1 MVPGAE
7 ASGGSGAPRESEVIR
22 AIVFETQWCRGQRQ
36 AGGQR
41 AMARGIEL
49 GPVPRFGTGDGYAL
63 GPRRPHGC
71 PQLAPLDMSLE
82 RTQFILLLERY
93 AVYHTIVA
101 KDFVF
106 DEPTSAKPSPK
117 AGRQRSSSK

>member
-1 MVPGAE
+1 MWVAAPSAQRK
-7 ASGGSGAPRESEVIR
+7 ASSRV
-22 AIVFETQWCRGQRQ
+22 
-36 AGGQR
+36 
-41 AMARGIEL
+41 ARV
-49 GPVPRFGTGDGYAL
+49 PVPRFGTNDGYAL